1 MEHCQGWFNNIE
13 GRLKKGGEI
22 MPVVKV
28 GEIVVRKSY
37 NGDIIFRVEQI
48 IKVAIGKDVAILKGI
63 NLRLLADAPIED
75 LQIYQG
81 QKLAENTRENDE
93 LINAYLSKSV
103 LQRTRGSREYHR
115 LTATKEDYFNVPGR
129 VLHIDGDENYLQKC
143 IDAYAKLNIPAH
155 GYWVPEKDMP
165 VKIVEYVA
173 LHQPDI
179 IVITGHDGLLKD
191 VKDFANIDN
200 YRNSRFF
207 MEAVIAVRKL
217 SPNRDGITI
226 FAGACQSHYEALIRA
241 GANFASSPKRVLIHA
256 FDPVFIVEKI
266 AFTSFN
272 ESLTIT
278 DVIASSITGSEGIGG
293 VETRGKFRLGYPKSP
308 Y

>member
-1 MEHCQGWFNNIE
+1 
-13 GRLKKGGEI
+13 
-22 MPVVKV
+22 MPVIKV
-28 GEIVVRKSY
+28 GDIVVRKSY
-37 NGDIIFRVEQI
+37 NGDIIFRIEQI
-48 IKVAIGKDVAILKGI
+48 IKVAIGQDVAILKGI

-75 LQIYQG
+75 LQVYQS
-81 QKLAENTRENDE
+81 QKLAEQTRENEE

-103 LQRTRGSREYHR
+103 LHRSRNSREYR
-115 LTATKEDYFNVPGR
+115 LLSTTKEDYFNVPGS

-165 VKIVEYVA
+165 TKVVEYVA

-179 IVITGHDGLLKD
+179 IVITGHDGILKGI
-191 VKDFANIDN
+191 KDFANIDN

-207 MEAVIAVRKL
+207 MEAVIAVRKM

-226 FAGACQSHYEALIRA
+226 FAGACQSHYEALIKA

-272 ESLTIT
+272 EPLTIT
-278 DVIASSITGSEGIGG
+278 DVIASSITGVEGIGG